1 MGAKRVKI
9 GEKPQM
15 TAESRLPELPPQS
28 HSEQIAPIKPP
39 MSSLPSIYKRS
50 ALKPLV
56 LWYAD
61 HCPSSDP

>member
-39 MSSLPSIYKRS
+39 MSVSHRSTKGQPSN
-50 ALKPLV
+50 
-56 LWYAD
+56 
-61 HCPSSDP
+61 H